1 VSQKL
6 ELTMVSTRSFSVSSE
21 GAGDK
26 HAAARTP
33 GLVKASPFVLPMRF
47 PEPAATAPCRRAG
60 RATAGV
66 AVVRAANLMGPA
78 MHWATGLAN
87 VTMPTGGA
95 APFLHGTPLAQT
107 IAFMHQ
113 YQA

>member
-1 VSQKL
+1 MSVFFTASRH
-6 ELTMVSTRSFSVSSE
+6 RSANSAHSNE
-21 GAGDK
+21 M
-26 HAAARTP
+26 
-33 GLVKASPFVLPMRF
+33 PMGYLSAVAKESRGRRLDRPLF
-47 PEPAATAPCRRAG
+47 KRRRCRRGQADLMR
-60 RATAGV
+60 RAV
-66 AVVRAANLMGPA
+66 DRAA
-78 MHWATGLAN
+78 GLAN